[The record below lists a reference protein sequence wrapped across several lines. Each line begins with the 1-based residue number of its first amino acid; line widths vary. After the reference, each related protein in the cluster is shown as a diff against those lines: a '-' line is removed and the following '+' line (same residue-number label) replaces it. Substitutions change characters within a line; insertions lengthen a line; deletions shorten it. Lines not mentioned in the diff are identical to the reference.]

1 MCSPLRALGAGILC
15 ACVRA
20 LALQSQ
26 AVSCELH
33 DVVLRTNGSPV
44 GEHRATPESLD
55 DTVSPGKLKDLVC
68 MLWGGGEGRG
78 ILRKKDE
85 DAPTGAG
92 QAESYSVNTARQGD

>member
-1 MCSPLRALGAGILC
+1 M
-15 ACVRA
+15 RA

-44 GEHRATPESLD
+44 GEHRATPQSLD

-68 MLWGGGEGRG
+68 MLCGG
-78 ILRKKDE
+78 
-85 DAPTGAG
+85 DA
-92 QAESYSVNTARQGD
+92 